1 MIEKNLDNINYI
13 KETVHPI
20 KMVITSP
27 SFNSNK
33 ELRNGI
39 IVAVIVKSE
48 EELNLYEDFV
58 DDYNGGQIC

>member
-1 MIEKNLDNINYI
+1 
-13 KETVHPI
+13 
-20 KMVITSP
+20 MVITSP